1 MSLVSTEGV
10 DCVLLRIELLVES
23 GLDKPA
29 YKFVSN
35 VTNSLLADHI
45 VFESYVLTSKS
56 GTLERI
62 VDMFLALAV
71 ATRHESRLY
80 KVLKLVGL
88 EVVNQVYTPRFYAYI
103 NPPATPPSDPKLQV
117 SLGRCKR
124 LFTPLVCSKVIQVNF
139 CWLRFQVLRP
149 IFQRSSLSGV

>member
-1 MSLVSTEGV
+1 MSTEGV

-45 VFESYVLTSKS
+45 VFESYVLTSKP
-56 GTLERI
+56 GTLLRI
-62 VDMFLALAV
+62 VDLFLALAV
-71 ATRHESRLY
+71 ATRHEGRLY

-88 EVVNQVYTPRFYAYI
+88 EEVNNTYMPRFYAYT
-103 NPPATPPSDPKLQV
+103 NPPVPPPTDPKLQV

-124 LFTPLVCSKVIQVNF
+124 LFTPLVCAKVIQVK
-139 CWLRFQVLRP
+139 
-149 IFQRSSLSGV
+149 